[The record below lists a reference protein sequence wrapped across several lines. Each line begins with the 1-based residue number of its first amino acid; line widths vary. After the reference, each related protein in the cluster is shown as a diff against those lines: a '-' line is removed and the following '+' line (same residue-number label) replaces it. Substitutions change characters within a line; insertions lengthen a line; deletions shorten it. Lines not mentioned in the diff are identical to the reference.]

1 MFSHIL
7 VAVDGSDHSRRAA
20 LTAARLA
27 RQLGASL
34 TLVAVYRQ
42 PPGFEGEPDY
52 SDDLE
57 TAMRRAEGILDAEV
71 SAVEAD
77 GGPAVEREALAGAQ
91 PGRTLLDAA
100 ESGRYDLLV
109 MGTRGLGR
117 LQSALMGSVSAQVA
131 AHSPI
136 PVLIVRGQD

>member
-1 MFSHIL
+1 MFSQIV
-7 VAVDGSDHSRRAA
+7 VAVDGSDHARRAA

-34 TLVAVYRQ
+34 TLLTVYHQ
-42 PPGFEGEPDY
+42 PPDFEGEPDY

-57 TAMRRAEGILDAEV
+57 SAMRQAEATLDAEV
-71 SAVEAD
+71 AAIGAD
-77 GGPAVEREALAGAQ
+77 GGPAVEREAFAGSQ

-136 PVLIVRGQD
+136 PVLIVHGED

>member
-1 MFSHIL
+1 MFSQIV
-7 VAVDGSDHSRRAA
+7 VAVDGSDHARRAA

-34 TLVAVYRQ
+34 TLLTVYHQ

-57 TAMRRAEGILDAEV
+57 AAIRRAEGTLDAEV
-71 SAVEAD
+71 AAVEAD
-77 GGPAVEREALAGAQ
+77 GGPAVEREALAGSQ
-91 PGRTLLDAA
+91 PGRVLLDAA

-136 PVLIVRGQD
+136 PVLIVHGQD